1 MQHIRFDK
9 NTSLAN
15 IPFKKLN
22 SFTANIPTGTN
33 ADFGINSAAVKQLCS
48 IHGPC
53 LNAPYFHNAFRGKG
67 DSMLL
72 VPRSLYA
79 QYAAHLKLRGIPVA
93 RHAEYKKWLR
103 YFLDFCNKYAPPG
116 SNSQQV
122 RLFCE
127 KLRDKLQSETQRKEA
142 AHAISLFLEMQQ
154 PSISAD
160 PDGNEYSEKGK
171 TAHDAVSMVNESP
184 GAWMPSSDPASL
196 ETRHPSMTRSA
207 SGYTEAGY
215 QVLSDSPEW
224 DDLLAKLADEIKVR
238 HYSRKTLKTYANW
251 SRQFQRFLKNKPP
264 AELSTVDVKD

>member
-1 MQHIRFDK
+1 
-9 NTSLAN
+9 
-15 IPFKKLN
+15 
-22 SFTANIPTGTN
+22 
-33 ADFGINSAAVKQLCS
+33 
-48 IHGPC
+48 
-53 LNAPYFHNAFRGKG
+53 
-67 DSMLL
+67 MLL